1 MMRPSFK
8 SVGAHAVLVEFD
20 TKVSNV
26 GNQAVIALDQAL
38 NTANINGLKEV
49 VPAYVSLLVEFDPLI
64 TDHIAIE
71 DAIQSLLPI
80 STSKE
85 GKHRH
90 HTVLICYDDDLAP
103 DLIAVAE
110 SSDMSVEAVIKAHLS
125 GDYKICM
132 YGFAPGYAY
141 MAGVPKEIQMPR
153 KSAAVRDIPAGSV
166 LIAGPQ
172 CLITTLT
179 MPTGWS
185 IIGRSPTEVL
195 LTDPEQPFLFD
206 VSDHVSFKRIDR
218 ETYEQ
223 KKKI

>member
-1 MMRPSFK
+1 MRPSFK
-8 SVGAHAVLVEFD
+8 SVGAHSLLVEFD
-20 TKVSNV
+20 TKVSNA

-38 NTANINGLKEV
+38 NTADIKGLQEV
-49 VPAYVSLLVEFDPLI
+49 VPAFVSLLVEFDPLI

-80 STSKE
+80 STAKE
-85 GKHRH
+85 VNHRH

-110 SSDMSVEAVIKAHLS
+110 SSDMSVDAVINAHFS
-125 GDYKICM
+125 GVYKVCM

-185 IIGRSPTEVL
+185 IIGRSPTEIL

-206 VSDHVSFKRIDR
+206 VGDHVSFKRVDR

-223 KKKI
+223 KKEH

>member
-1 MMRPSFK
+1 MMQPHFR
-8 SVGAHAVLVEFD
+8 SVGAHALLVEFD
-20 TKVSNV
+20 TEVSDI

-38 NTANINGLKEV
+38 NTAEIKGLQEV
-49 VPAYVSLLVEFDPLI
+49 VPAFVSLLVEFDPLI

-71 DAIQSLLPI
+71 NAIQSLLPT
-80 STSKE
+80 STAKE
-85 GKHRH
+85 DNYRH
-90 HTVLICYDDDLAP
+90 HTALVCYDEDLAP

-110 SSDMSVEAVIKAHLS
+110 ASDMSVDAVIKGHLS

-141 MAGVPKEIQMPR
+141 MAGVPKILHIPR

-185 IIGRSPTEVL
+185 IIGSSPTEVL

-206 VSDHVSFKRIDR
+206 VGDHVSFERVDR

-223 KKKI
+223 KKKH